1 MGIQEKQAKRKW
13 RHFAEYLVFR
23 CVVCLID
30 SLPTRV
36 TVRLAEILA
45 YAVFRFLPRK
55 MIRYEVA
62 RQNLKTAFG
71 DKYTDAE
78 LDEIQQKMWVHLFRL
93 VVEIVQLPRKIRLY
107 NCADVLVFRNRDDSV
122 KALSSGRPV
131 IVLSGHFGNWEM
143 AVTAF
148 GMFGFPMGVV
158 ARDLDNPYLHRWF
171 MRFREHTGH
180 HLLSKKGGGGD
191 MVEYLERRG
200 NLALLADQDAGKRGM
215 FVPFFGRPASTFKSI
230 ALLALQ
236 YRAVVIVGYAI
247 RLPDDFSNSRWVRF
261 EQGCE
266 AVLDTDD
273 FQGPDGI
280 RELTEA
286 YTQALESAIRRAPEQ
301 YFWVHRRWKSQP
313 AERKKPAARAA

>member
-1 MGIQEKQAKRKW
+1 MGVQSKRGNRQW
-13 RHFAEYLVFR
+13 RYFAEYLVFR
-23 CVVCLID
+23 GVVCLID
-30 SLPTRV
+30 ALPTRV
-36 TVRLAEILA
+36 TVRLAEMLA
-45 YAVFRFLPRK
+45 FVVFRCLPRK

-71 DKYTDAE
+71 DRYSEAE
-78 LDEIQQKMWVHLFRL
+78 LEEIQRKMWIHLFRL
-93 VVEIVQLPRKIRLY
+93 VIEIVQLPRKIRLY
-107 NCADVLVFRNRDDSV
+107 NCADVVRFHNRDESV

-143 AVTAF
+143 AVSTF
-148 GMFGFPMGVV
+148 GVFGFPMGVV

-180 HLLSKKGGGGD
+180 RLLSKKGGGGD

-200 NLALLADQDAGKRGM
+200 NLALLGDQDAGKRGL
-215 FVPFFGRPASTFKSI
+215 FVPFFGQPASTFKSI

-236 YRAVVIVGYAI
+236 YRAVIVVGYAM
-247 RLPDDFSNSRWVRF
+247 RLPDDFSNSRWVRY

-266 AVLDTDD
+266 AVLDSED
-273 FQGPDGI
+273 FQGPDAI
-280 RELTEA
+280 RELTAA
-286 YTQALESAIRRAPEQ
+286 YTAALERAILRAPEQ

-313 AERKKPAARAA
+313 VERKKKMPQAA

>member
-1 MGIQEKQAKRKW
+1 MGIEEKQAKRKW
-13 RHFAEYLVFR
+13 RYLLEYFVFR
-23 CVVCLID
+23 SVVCLID
-30 SLPTRV
+30 ALPTRV
-36 TVRLAEILA
+36 TVRLAEMLA
-45 YAVFRFLPRK
+45 FAVFRFLPRK

-71 DKYTDAE
+71 DRCSDKE
-78 LDEIQQKMWVHLFRL
+78 LDEIQQQMWVHLFRL
-93 VVEIVQLPRKIRLY
+93 ITEIVQLPRKIRLY
-107 NCADVLVFRNRDDSV
+107 NCADVVQFRNRDESV
-122 KALSSGRPV
+122 KAMSCGRPV

-143 AVTAF
+143 AVSAF

-180 HLLSKKGGGGD
+180 RLLSKKGGGGD

-200 NLALLADQDAGKRGM
+200 NLALLGDQDAGKRGL
-215 FVPFFGRPASTFKSI
+215 FVPFFGQPASTFKSI

-236 YRAVVIVGYAI
+236 YRAVIVVGYAI

-266 AVLDTDD
+266 AVLDPDD
-273 FQGPDGI
+273 YQGPDAV
-280 RELTEA
+280 RELTA
-286 YTQALESAIRRAPEQ
+286 DYTSALERAILRAPEQ

-313 AERKKPAARAA
+313 AERKTKAAKAA